1 MLSLSQDKGWSLHH
15 AALGTSR
22 NVGQAAIVHNS
33 PASHNQI
40 TQRGEFFFFFA
51 HLPAADIMPWHVL
64 GYRRLTDED
73 NASSSRIIIK
83 ILFQELADIWE
94 TAQEA
99 F

>member
-40 TQRGEFFFFFA
+40 TQCGEFLFFA
-51 HLPAADIMPWHVL
+51 HLPAANIMPWHVL
-64 GYRRLTDED
+64 GYIRLTDED
-73 NASSSRIIIK
+73 NASSSWIIIK